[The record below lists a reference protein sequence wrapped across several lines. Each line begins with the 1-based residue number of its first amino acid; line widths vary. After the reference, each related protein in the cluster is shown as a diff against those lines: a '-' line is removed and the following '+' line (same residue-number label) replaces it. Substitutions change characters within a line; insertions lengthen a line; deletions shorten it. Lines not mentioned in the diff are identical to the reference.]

1 MVSTLSDH
9 LTETTNEVYVRDVS
23 PMSFT
28 GIDLSTAVQ
37 SSSFPPERRVVSSG
51 LSCEISVGRIF
62 LYRLVGFVWQSL
74 LYL

>member
-28 GIDLSTAVQ
+28 GIDLSTTVQ
-37 SSSFPPERRVVSSG
+37 SSSFPLV

-62 LYRLVGFVWQSL
+62 LYRLVGFAIFTL
-74 LYL
+74 PLK

>member
-23 PMSFT
+23 SMSFT

-37 SSSFPPERRVVSSG
+37 SSSFPLGFRVT
-51 LSCEISVGRIF
+51 F
-62 LYRLVGFVWQSL
+62 LLGGSFFIV
-74 LYL
+74 

>member
-28 GIDLSTAVQ
+28 GIDISTAVQ
-37 SSSFPPERRVVSSG
+37 SSSFPLGFRVK
-51 LSCEISVGRIF
+51 F
-62 LYRLVGFVWQSL
+62 LLGGSFFIV
-74 LYL
+74 